1 MSFPLFNQDTDL
13 KKSPSPYPLPQE
25 RKKEAD
31 LPGEPR
37 RAGAGS
43 LPQERTKEADL
54 PGEPRRA
61 GAGSLPQERKKEA
74 DLPGKGGAR
83 PESKG
88 EKNFLSWG
96 RAIMAAPPPGNG

>member
-43 LPQERTKEADL
+43 LPQER
-54 PGEPRRA
+54 
-61 GAGSLPQERKKEA
+61 KKEA

-83 PESKG
+83 LESKG

-96 RAIMAAPPPGNG
+96 RAIMAASPPGN

>member
-1 MSFPLFNQDTDL
+1 MSFSLFNQDTDL
-13 KKSPSPYPLPQE
+13 KEGPSPYPLPQE

-31 LPGEPR
+31 V
-37 RAGAGS
+37 
-43 LPQERTKEADL
+43 

-83 PESKG
+83 QKSQG
-88 EKNFLSWG
+88 EKNLLSWG
-96 RAIMAAPPPGNG
+96 RAIMAASPPGN